1 MEAEPSAFPETK
13 SCHDAF
19 DHAGDR
25 SSTQT
30 DGPPLSIR
38 GRGRSA
44 DQVPPAYTLISNHNR
59 QLQIDEARGVNLE
72 LTTVGESDPPFKL
85 SDLIERVQDRTRS
98 CTELERLA
106 MAVEYG
112 ELLKVMGDDLV
123 GHFVEQARGA
133 GASWAQVGQQLGVT
147 KQAAYQRHFSR
158 RRTFHFGRQF
168 KPEAGGPFERFTQ
181 EAREVIVTAQQEA
194 RSLLHNYL
202 GVEHLLLGLS
212 ADRVVGPLLS
222 AAGASRDA
230 ILDQVRQIVGEGRD
244 TPAGT
249 IPFTPRAKRALEV
262 AARAAGRPGE
272 QIEPAHVLLGVL
284 DLREGVGAQ
293 ILDLLEVPR
302 DDLRRKAK
310 AVPPSQ
316 D

>member
-1 MEAEPSAFPETK
+1 
-13 SCHDAF
+13 
-19 DHAGDR
+19 
-25 SSTQT
+25 
-30 DGPPLSIR
+30 
-38 GRGRSA
+38 
-44 DQVPPAYTLISNHNR
+44 
-59 QLQIDEARGVNLE
+59 
-72 LTTVGESDPPFKL
+72 LTTVGRSEPPIKL
-85 SDLIERVQDRTRS
+85 NDLIKRVQDRTRS

-112 ELLKVMGDDLV
+112 ELIKVMGDDLV
-123 GHFVEQARGA
+123 GHFVEHARGA
-133 GASWAQVGQQLGVT
+133 GASWAQVGEQLGVT
-147 KQAAYQRHFSR
+147 KQAAHQRHVSR
-158 RRTFHFGRQF
+158 RLSFHFGREF
-168 KPEAGGPFERFTQ
+168 KSGGRGPFERFTQ
-181 EAREVIVTAQQEA
+181 EAREVIVTAQEEA

-212 ADRVVGPLLS
+212 ADRVVGPLLG
-222 AAGASRDA
+222 AVGASTNA

-262 AARAAGRPGE
+262 AARAAGRSGE
-272 QIEPAHVLLGVL
+272 QIEPAHILLGVL

-293 ILDLLEVPR
+293 ILDELEVSR

>member
-1 MEAEPSAFPETK
+1 
-13 SCHDAF
+13 
-19 DHAGDR
+19 
-25 SSTQT
+25 
-30 DGPPLSIR
+30 
-38 GRGRSA
+38 
-44 DQVPPAYTLISNHNR
+44 
-59 QLQIDEARGVNLE
+59 
-72 LTTVGESDPPFKL
+72 LTTVGKNEPPVNL
-85 SDLIERVQDRTRS
+85 NDLIKRVQDRTRS

-112 ELLKVMGDDLV
+112 ELLKGMGDDLV
-123 GHFVEQARGA
+123 GHFVEQARAG
-133 GASWAQVGQQLGVT
+133 GASWAQVGEQLGVT
-147 KQAAYQRHFSR
+147 KQAAQQRHFSR
-158 RRTFHFGRQF
+158 RLSFHFGRQF
-168 KPEAGGPFERFTQ
+168 KSGGRGPFERFTQ
-181 EAREVIVTAQQEA
+181 EAREVIVTAQEEA
-194 RSLLHNYL
+194 RGLLHNYL
-202 GVEHLLLGLS
+202 GVEHVLLGLS

-262 AARAAGRPGE
+262 AARAAGRSGE
-272 QIEPAHVLLGVL
+272 QIEPAHILLGVL
-284 DLREGVGAQ
+284 DLHEGVGAQ
-293 ILDLLEVPR
+293 ILDVLEVSR